1 MARRIV
7 ALVTDA
13 FGGRGGIAA
22 YNRNLLQ
29 AACRY
34 SGIDEVVALPRSV
47 VYELEPMPANLR
59 FETGSAGSNVRDA
72 GAGAGA
78 APRPSHPGPGALGP
92 RPPTPCS
99 PSL

>member
-59 FETGSAGSNVRDA
+59 FETGSAGSKVPHP
-72 GAGAGA
+72 GAGCGLGRPVTRA
-78 APRPSHPGPGALGP
+78 APGPCGDPHPPAFAHWV
-92 RPPTPCS
+92 
-99 PSL
+99 